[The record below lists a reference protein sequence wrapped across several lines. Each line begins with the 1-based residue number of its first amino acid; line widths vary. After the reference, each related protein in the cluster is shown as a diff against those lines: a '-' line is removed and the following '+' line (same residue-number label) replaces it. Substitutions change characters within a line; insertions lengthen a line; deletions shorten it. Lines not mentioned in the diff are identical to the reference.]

1 MNGNNVIKVI
11 IASSS
16 AIVRSGLATVLKRI
30 SDIRINAIE
39 VNSAESLRS
48 YVRMQMPDII
58 VVDPFMGG
66 WFDLTTFKQET
77 GKDGTTRY
85 VALLCSVAD
94 PAQLRSY
101 DETISIYDTYDAIS
115 QKLERLLSRDDADS
129 GGDEKEM
136 LSQREKEIITYVVK
150 GFTNKEIA
158 DKLSLSVHTV
168 ITHRRNIARK
178 LQIHTPSGLTIYAI
192 VNKLVELKDIEG
204 KI

>member
-1 MNGNNVIKVI
+1 MNSNNVIKAI

-16 AIVRSGLATVLKRI
+16 AIVRSGLAAVLKRMP
-30 SDIRINAIE
+30 DIRINAIE
-39 VNSAESLRS
+39 VSSAESLRS
-48 YVRMQMPDII
+48 YVRMQMPDLII
-58 VVDPFMGG
+58 VDPFMGG
-66 WFDLTTFKQET
+66 WFDLAAFRQEAGRDT
-77 GKDGTTRY
+77 ATKY

-115 QKLERLLSRDDADS
+115 LKLEQLLNRSDEETDR
-129 GGDEKEM
+129 DEKEM
-136 LSQREKEIITYVVK
+136 LSLREKEIITFVVK
-150 GFTNKEIA
+150 GLTNKEIA
-158 DKLSLSVHTV
+158 DKLNLSIHTI